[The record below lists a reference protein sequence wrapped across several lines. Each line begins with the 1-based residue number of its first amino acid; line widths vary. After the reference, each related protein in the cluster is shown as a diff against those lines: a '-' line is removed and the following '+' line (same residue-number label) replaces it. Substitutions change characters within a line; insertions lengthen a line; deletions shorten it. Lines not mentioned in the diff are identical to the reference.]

1 MRTGII
7 DKCAAVCL
15 AALLCLLPLSCGRSD
30 CPEPEGPESVLLLNI
45 GTVGGTR
52 AGTSAL
58 PANEKIHS
66 LRVVVLHQDGKVEHN
81 RHYTPGD
88 AQAQRQVILKVT
100 PAERKRIY
108 LFSNEESVSRV
119 EGAASGGVS
128 GPQTL
133 TDFLDGYT
141 EGTAGFAQAVGDV
154 YFAPDYSEAKPIPMS
169 SMYEIDFPAT
179 GNFNG
184 EFHLVRV
191 ATKFTVNF
199 RNMRGEP
206 VRVGGFSLGK
216 HADRNFLMAHVEKTE
231 RNFQLF
237 KVNEDTWKEW
247 TWIDWLKRVSEASS
261 EDDDYAD
268 TEAAGWLKDY
278 SLPAQADGERVYTF
292 STPVEVSAAEFDDA
306 DPAKVTPGT
315 ATGVFYLPES
325 RNMKSGATDDE
336 QEYTMSVS
344 IDGVADP
351 FVFALPNLKALFR
364 NTNVIVNITM
374 TKDLQFIVE
383 VIPFTSVEVA
393 PDFGLVR
400 DGFTG
405 YIVGQD
411 SQGRKC
417 WYDGNYYDPAKAVP
431 LYLGPNGN
439 HGNFVTINGKEYLLV
454 YADYARTAAN
464 LDHIFEKETR
474 KKHWLYPAGRTG
486 YENVDWA
493 FYLND
498 LRHYVWL
505 SEDYN
510 EWDVGEKWDSNL
522 GKNVEAWFW
531 KTGTTWYRTLNEW
544 DRYDWNKAIWDHD
557 SHVYPRF
564 WFDVLGNR
572 YPWSEGDTK
581 EKRAATIKEWVN
593 YLE

>member
-7 DKCAAVCL
+7 HSVAVCL
-15 AALLCLLPLSCGRSD
+15 AVLLSLLLGACDSNDRSVPD
-30 CPEPEGPESVLLLNI
+30 EPESVLLLNI
-45 GTVGGTR
+45 GTIGGTR
-52 AGTSAL
+52 AGTQDL
-58 PANEKIHS
+58 PDNEKMNS
-66 LRVVVLHQDGKVEHN
+66 LRVIILHQDGRVEHN
-81 RHYTPGD
+81 RFYSREG
-88 AQAQRQVILKVT
+88 ALVQRQIVLKVT
-100 PAERKRIY
+100 PDEKKRIY
-108 LFSNEESVSRV
+108 LFANEESVSLGLEHGER
-119 EGAASGGVS
+119 SLS
-128 GPQTL
+128 DL
-133 TDFLDGYT
+133 FDGYI
-141 EGTAGFAQAVGDV
+141 EDSPCFEDAVKDL
-154 YFAPDYSEAKPIPMS
+154 YFAPDYSGAKPIPMS
-169 SMYEIDFPAT
+169 SMYEIDFPAK

-184 EFHLVRV
+184 EFYLVRV

-206 VRVGGFSLGK
+206 VTVNRFSIRS
-216 HADRNFLMAHVEKTE
+216 HADKNFLMAHVDDSDRNRLLFNGKTWVE
-231 RNFQLF
+231 
-237 KVNEDTWKEW
+237 
-247 TWIDWLKRVSEASS
+247 WLKEVSDASS
-261 EDDDYAD
+261 ANDDYAA

-278 SLPAQADGERVYTF
+278 RLPEQADRQIAYT
-292 STPVEVSAAEFDDA
+292 SATPVTVGPAEFDVDNL
-306 DPAKVTPGT
+306 DDIRPGT
-315 ATGVFYLPES
+315 ASETFYLPES
-325 RNMKSGATDDE
+325 INPKESATDGE
-336 QEYTMSVS
+336 QEYAMSVH
-344 IDGVADP
+344 IDGVTEP
-351 FVFALPNLKALFR
+351 FDFVLPNLKALFR

-374 TKDLQFIVE
+374 TKDLQLIVE

-405 YIVGQD
+405 YIVGKD
-411 SQGRKC
+411 SGGRKC
-417 WYDGNYYDPAKAVP
+417 WYDGNYYDPNNATP

-464 LDHIFEKETR
+464 LDHIFEKETG
-474 KKHWLYPAGRTG
+474 KKYLLYPAGRTG
-486 YENVDWA
+486 YENVNWT
-493 FYLND
+493 FYLNG

-544 DRYDWNKAIWDHD
+544 DRLDWNKAIWDHD
-557 SHVYPRF
+557 PRVYPRF

-581 EKRAATIKEWVN
+581 EKRAAIIKEWVG